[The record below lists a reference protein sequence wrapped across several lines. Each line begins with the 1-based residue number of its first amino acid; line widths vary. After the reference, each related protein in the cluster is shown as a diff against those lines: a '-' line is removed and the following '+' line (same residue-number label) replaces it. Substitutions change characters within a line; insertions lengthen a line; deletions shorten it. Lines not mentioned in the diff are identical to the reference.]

1 MYPATIVCLAG
12 IYHQRL
18 PDRPIL
24 LGQCCLSPP
33 PVPALTTLQV
43 VLLLV
48 LEILVSSLIVT
59 AILKGSNTGFR
70 KTDKLM
76 KKIAV

>member
-1 MYPATIVCLAG
+1 M
-12 IYHQRL
+12 
-18 PDRPIL
+18 
-24 LGQCCLSPP
+24 
-33 PVPALTTLQV
+33 
-43 VLLLV
+43 LLV
-48 LEILVSSLIVT
+48 LEMLVSTLIVT